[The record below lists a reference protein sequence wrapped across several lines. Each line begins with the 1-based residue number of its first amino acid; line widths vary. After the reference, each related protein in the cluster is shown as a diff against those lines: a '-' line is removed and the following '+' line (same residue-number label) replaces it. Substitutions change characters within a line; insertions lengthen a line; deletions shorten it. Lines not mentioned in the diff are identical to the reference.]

1 MEDGMLLVGS
11 LILLALLVSKEVV
24 NGSTDPQ
31 LQRLDRALNISLFPM
46 LGAFFLLLIF
56 KTVEFLH

>member
-31 LQRLDRALNISLFPM
+31 LQRLDRALNICLFPM

-56 KTVEFLH
+56 KTVEFLQ